1 VGWQKNDRVLAE
13 LRAAQAELESMHRGL
28 TLLTLDQRL
37 YVLPSIEDLERK
49 IRYLQDQLE

>member
-1 VGWQKNDRVLAE
+1 MGWQKNDRVLAE